1 MPIYTIKEAM
11 SDSPI
16 MRLTGQVK
24 WFNVKVGYGFVT
36 VLDDGEHKSKDIF
49 THYSAIS
56 GDNSQYKY
64 LVQGEYL
71 EFDLVKSTNDKHEY
85 HAVNISGIKGGEIMC
100 QVRKEA
106 VRPHSAPRS
115 YKTRASEPT
124 SDAAHDSEEFV
135 TKSPRKS
142 DRSAKK

>member
-1 MPIYTIKEAM
+1 M
-11 SDSPI
+11 SGSI

-100 QVRKEA
+100 QVRKEP
-106 VRPHSAPRS
+106 VRPAPRA
-115 YKTRASEPT
+115 YRTRTNGPSADNAQNSA
-124 SDAAHDSEEFV
+124 DFV
-135 TKSPRKS
+135 TKTPRSS
-142 DRSAKK
+142 DRSSKK